1 MKLKASRKER
11 FQYWFDN
18 QFSRGPKTLI
28 MWLAVTSLILISLV
42 AVFVSILKISPPGE
56 GPLSFGEAFWRSL
69 MRTLDAGTMGGDEGF
84 WFRIAMFVVTLGGV
98 FVISTLIGILT
109 AGVEAKLENLR
120 KGRSRVLESNHVILL
135 GWTEQIFTILNE
147 LMEANSNLP
156 GAVLV
161 VMGAE
166 EKTTMEDAIAQ
177 RVIKKG
183 KTHIV
188 CRQGNPMELTD
199 LNMVSIDSSRAIIIL
214 SPGGEDADNQVI
226 KTVLAVTNHPQR
238 DRSHRLHIVAEI
250 VDPANM
256 DAARVVGNGEVEWIL
271 VGDFIARII
280 AQTCRQSG
288 LSVIYNE
295 LLDFGGDEIY
305 FKTQPELTGKTFDQ
319 ALLAYPKNAVM
330 GLCPAGS
337 EPKLNPPM
345 ETILQPGDQ
354 LILMAQDDDK
364 IFFRPEQVTI
374 QTEAIATRQAH
385 PGRAEKALVL
395 GWNHRGPA
403 VVHELDQYARPGSKV
418 LIVTDNAALEQEMA
432 DCCSSLHNQA
442 VSFLQGQTTDR
453 KLLESLHLEEFDHI
467 IVLCYSDQLDIQQAD
482 ARTLITLLHL
492 RDIAA
497 RSNTHFSI
505 VSEMLDVRNRN
516 LAVVTG
522 AGDFIVSDRLVS
534 LMMSQVAENPHLNL
548 VFQDLFDP
556 EGSEIYLKP
565 VSEFLQTG
573 IPVNFYTVIEAARRY
588 NAIALGYRLR
598 SESNNGDMMYG
609 IHLNPLK
616 TDTVVFTPE
625 DRIIV
630 LAEEE

>member
-18 QFSRGPKTLI
+18 QFSRGPRTLI

-42 AVFVSILKISPPGE
+42 AVFVSALKISPPGE

-120 KGRSRVLESNHVILL
+120 KGRSRVLESNHLILL

-161 VMGAE
+161 VMGEE

-177 RVIKKG
+177 RVVQKG

-226 KTVLAVTNHPQR
+226 KTVLAVINHPQR
-238 DRSHRLHIVAEI
+238 DRNHRLHIVAEI

-305 FKTQPELTGKTFDQ
+305 FKAQSELTGKPFHQ

-330 GLCPAGS
+330 GLCPADS

-354 LILMAQDDDK
+354 LILMASDDDK
-364 IFFRPEQVTI
+364 VFYRPEQVTI
-374 QTEAIATRQAH
+374 QAEAIAARQAH
-385 PGRAEKALVL
+385 PGRAENALVL

-403 VVHELDQYARPGSKV
+403 VVHELDQYAQPGSTV
-418 LIVTDNAALEQEMA
+418 LIVTDNPALEQEMA
-432 DCCSSLHNQA
+432 ECCSSLHNQA
-442 VSFLQGQTTDR
+442 VSFQQGQTTDR
-453 KLLESLHLEEFDHI
+453 KLLESLQLEGFDHI
-467 IVLCYSDQLDIQQAD
+467 IVLCYSDQLEIQQAD

-522 AGDFIVSDRLVS
+522 ADDFIVSDRLVS
-534 LMMSQVAENPHLNL
+534 LMMSQVAENPHLNA

>member
-1 MKLKASRKER
+1 MKLKASRKEQ

-18 QFSRGPKTLI
+18 QFSRGPRTLI
-28 MWLAVTSLILISLV
+28 LWLAVISLILISLV
-42 AVFVSILKISPPGE
+42 AVGVSIFKISPPGE
-56 GPLSFGEAFWRSL
+56 GPLSFGEAFWRSM

-98 FVISTLIGILT
+98 FIISTLIGILT
-109 AGVEAKLENLR
+109 AGVEEKLENLR
-120 KGRSRVLESNHVILL
+120 KGRSRVLESDHIILL

-147 LMEANSNLP
+147 LMEANSNVP

-161 VMGAE
+161 VMGEE
-166 EKTTMEDAIAQ
+166 EKTSMEDAITQ
-177 RVIKKG
+177 RVVQKG
-183 KTHIV
+183 KTRIV

-199 LNMVSIDSSRAIIIL
+199 LNLVSIDSSRAIIIL

-238 DRSHRLHIVAEI
+238 DRSHRLHIVAELT
-250 VDPANM
+250 DPANL

-305 FKTQPELTGKTFDQ
+305 FQNQSELIGKPFHQ

-330 GLCPAGS
+330 GIRPAGGK
-337 EPKLNPPM
+337 PKLNPPM

-354 LILMAQDDDK
+354 LILMASDDDD
-364 IFFRPEQVTI
+364 IHYHPEQVTI
-374 QTEAIATRQAH
+374 QAEALAIPHPH
-385 PGRAEKALVL
+385 PGQAENALIL
-395 GWNHRGPA
+395 GWNQRGPA
-403 VVHELDQYARPGSKV
+403 VVHELDHYAHPGSKV
-418 LIVTDNAALEQEMA
+418 LIVTDDPTLEQKMA
-432 DCCSSLHNQA
+432 ECCSSLHNQT
-442 VSFLQGQTTDR
+442 VRFLQGQTTDR

-467 IVLCYSDQLDIQQAD
+467 IVLCYSDRLNIQQAD

-492 RDIAA
+492 RDIAI
-497 RSNTHFSI
+497 RSNSHFSI

-522 AGDFIVSDRLVS
+522 ADDFIVSDRLVS
-534 LMMSQVAENPHLNL
+534 LMMSQVAENPQLNA

-565 VSEFLQTG
+565 VAEFLQTG
-573 IPVNFYTVIEAARRY
+573 IPVNFYTVIEAVRRH
-588 NAIALGYRLR
+588 NAVALGYRLR
-598 SESNNGDMMYG
+598 SESNNSDMMYG
-609 IHLNPLK
+609 VHLNPLK